1 MFMMYVGA
9 DIQEGIYM
17 IRTQIY
23 ITEEEKKGLESIAA
37 LHKVS
42 QSNLIRQAIDDLLAK
57 NSGGDRTSV
66 LDEIAGIWS
75 DRDDISSMKDLR
87 AGWQR
92 RALGDE

>member
-1 MFMMYVGA
+1 MLVMYVG
-9 DIQEGIYM
+9 DDFQKGLFV

-23 ITEEEKKGLESIAA
+23 ITEQEKKGLESIAA

-75 DRDDISSMKDLR
+75 DRDDISSVRDLR